1 MLTSDSVDLLRMAWE
16 AMIQGPEF
24 SQIQALYAA
33 DQKGPV
39 TLVGDR
45 KSCGGLTS
53 EDSSLL
59 GETLIKY
66 IKQVNDHFFHK
77 NKNNTLFTW
86 TLYLKIGFEIKTIT
100 TPKNY
105 QHEISK

>member
-45 KSCGGLTS
+45 KNCGGLTS

-66 IKQVNDHFFHK
+66 IKQVNDHFFPQKQKQHFVYVNSLSK
-77 NKNNTLFTW
+77 NWFRNKNYHYAKKLSTRN
-86 TLYLKIGFEIKTIT
+86 
-100 TPKNY
+100 
-105 QHEISK
+105 